1 MRLEPAVIALMFTV
15 SPYIASTMYCLIPR
29 PDQWFMNFVYCHE
42 KYAMLMSLFVSDGKH
57 LFALFERL
65 RNFNKLLIKN
75 NFQYMISLII
85 IIIVY
90 FYVNLQTKPNVDIR
104 RRQRGFLGTTRQLRS
119 YKERPG
125 NQLVHHFPRL
135 SRHRDGQLSLVT
147 HVKWLLGA
155 ELITIKGAHCH
166 Y

>member
-1 MRLEPAVIALMFTV
+1 
-15 SPYIASTMYCLIPR
+15 MYCLIPR

-57 LFALFERL
+57 LFALFEIL

-147 HVKWLLGA
+147 HVKWL
-155 ELITIKGAHCH
+155 
-166 Y
+166 

>member
-1 MRLEPAVIALMFTV
+1 
-15 SPYIASTMYCLIPR
+15 
-29 PDQWFMNFVYCHE
+29 
-42 KYAMLMSLFVSDGKH
+42 MLMSLFVSDGKH

-90 FYVNLQTKPNVDIR
+90 FDVNLQTKPNVDIR

-125 NQLVHHFPRL
+125 NQLVHRFPRL

-147 HVKWLLGA
+147 H
-155 ELITIKGAHCH
+155 I
-166 Y
+166 